1 MGIKV
6 KIDVQ
11 LWIPEWRDEP
21 EVWVSMYSSD
31 KAVYDDYMRLGVM
44 EVELPYEMP
53 SKAEISAYR
62 NKTARTRLLT
72 SKKQVEEEL
81 KRLERR
87 LNQEFRDAYE
97 IEGYER
103 IDDSELGGR

>member
-6 KIDVQ
+6 KLDVQ
-11 LWIPEWRDEP
+11 LWIPTWKDEP
-21 EVWVSMYSSD
+21 EVWVCMHKD
-31 KAVYDDYMRLGVM
+31 RQIDPDHMLL
-44 EVELPYEMP
+44 ETLTVELPVSLPTE
-53 SKAEISAYR
+53 KEISAYR
-62 NKTARTRLLT
+62 AKVERTSLLAA
-72 SKKQVEEEL
+72 KKEVEEEL

>member
-53 SKAEISAYR
+53 SEAEISAYR
-62 NKTARTRLLT
+62 NKVSRTRLLT
-72 SKKQVEEEL
+72 AKKEVEEEL

-103 IDDSELGGR
+103 VDDIELGGR